1 MSTASRRSPPICVPM
16 RVLICAALACFSGA
30 VQAQQK
36 PGIGPSGYP
45 AKPIRVIITSA
56 LGGGLNVVT
65 RLVLDRLSVKLGTAF
80 IADVQSGG
88 NGVIAA
94 RLAADAAADGYML
107 MSSSNAFVI
116 NGVLKA
122 VPFDIR
128 QTFAPVARMTTQY
141 YLGFAHASVPVNSFR
156 ELVIYM
162 KNNPGKLNFG
172 SSGNGSVPHLGM
184 EIIKGTLG
192 VDVMH
197 IPYKG
202 NGPANVDLVAGRI
215 QLLFG
220 SLSVNQLVKTGQVK
234 MIAVMSPSRLPQY
247 PDVATVAESGLPGF
261 DLSNTYTIYAPIK
274 TSPAIV
280 AGLNREIAQIVNAPD
295 VKEKFAADSS
305 EAAPPYTP
313 EELRKLFFAEFD
325 KWDKVVKSANIKLEE

>member
-1 MSTASRRSPPICVPM
+1 MISVARRSAVIF
-16 RVLICAALACFSGA
+16 VLTCAGLTCIAGSA
-30 VQAQQK
+30 QAQSK
-36 PGIGPSGYP
+36 VSIGPNAYP
-45 AKPIRVIITSA
+45 TKPVRVVISSA

-65 RLVLDRLSVKLGTAF
+65 RLVLDRLSVRLGTAF

-88 NGVIAA
+88 TGVIAA
-94 RLAADAAADGYML
+94 RLVADAPPDGYTL
-107 MSSSNAFVI
+107 LSSSNSFVI

-141 YLGFAHASVPVNSFR
+141 YLGFAHSSVPANSFR
-156 ELVIYM
+156 ELVTYI

-184 EIIKGTLG
+184 EIIKSTLG
-192 VDVMH
+192 VDVVH

-220 SLSVNQLVKTGQVK
+220 SLSVNQLVKTGHVK
-234 MIAVMSPSRLPQY
+234 LIAVMSTSRLPQY
-247 PDVATVAESGLPGF
+247 PDTATVAESGLPGYE
-261 DLSNTYTIYAPIK
+261 LSNTYSLYAPIK
-274 TSPAIV
+274 TSSAII
-280 AGLNREIAQIVNAPD
+280 AGLNKEIAQIVNAPD

-305 EAAPPYTP
+305 EASPPYTP
-313 EELRKLFFAEFD
+313 EELRKLFLAEFD

>member
-1 MSTASRRSPPICVPM
+1 MISVARRSAVIF
-16 RVLICAALACFSGA
+16 VLTCAGLTCIAGSA
-30 VQAQQK
+30 QAQSK
-36 PGIGPSGYP
+36 VSIGPNAYP
-45 AKPIRVIITSA
+45 TKPVRVVISSA

-65 RLVLDRLSVKLGTAF
+65 RLVLDRLSVRLGTAF

-88 NGVIAA
+88 TGVIAA
-94 RLAADAAADGYML
+94 RLVADAPPDGYTL
-107 MSSSNAFVI
+107 LSSSNSFVI

-141 YLGFAHASVPVNSFR
+141 YLGFAHSSVPANSFR
-156 ELVIYM
+156 ELVTYI

-184 EIIKGTLG
+184 EIIKSTLG
-192 VDVMH
+192 VDVVH

-220 SLSVNQLVKTGQVK
+220 SLSVNQLVKSGQVK
-234 MIAVMSPSRLPQY
+234 LIAVMSPSRLLQY
-247 PDVATVAESGLPGF
+247 PDIVTVAESGLPGYE
-261 DLSNTYTIYAPIK
+261 LSNTYTLYASLK
-274 TSPAIV
+274 TPPDILA
-280 AGLNREIAQIVNAPD
+280 ALNKEITQIVNSPD
-295 VKEKFAADSS
+295 LKKTFAANSS
-305 EAAPPYTP
+305 EAAPPSTID
-313 EELRKLFFAEFD
+313 ELRKLFLAEYD
-325 KWDKVVKSANIKLEE
+325 KWDKVVKTANIKMEE